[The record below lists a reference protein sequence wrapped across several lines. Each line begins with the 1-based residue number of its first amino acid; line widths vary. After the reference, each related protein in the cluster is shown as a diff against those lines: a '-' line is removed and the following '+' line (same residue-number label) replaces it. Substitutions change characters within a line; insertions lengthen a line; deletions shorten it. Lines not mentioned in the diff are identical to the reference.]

1 MPKGKEVKNPT
12 TATATAQFN
21 VYIDG
26 RGDYEVDDGAMATSA
41 SQTEIDAQR
50 AAELGITLED
60 YQRKLI
66 SHLFL

>member
-12 TATATAQFN
+12 TATAQFN

-26 RGDYEVDDGAMATSA
+26 RGDYEVDGAMATSA